1 MILNKNKLYKIKN
14 SFDNDG
20 YIYLKNFF
28 DKDKIKSIRKNL
40 FNFLNKEKNSL
51 KKREIH
57 FANNTKLINSVHN
70 LKWPYIKKFRNN
82 KKIIKIVKHLLQE
95 KIKNFG
101 AEVFAKPAK
110 VGMPVPVHQ
119 DNYYWNVNNGKGVTV
134 WIALDKSTKKNGAIF
149 YYKKSQK
156 AGLQNHK
163 ASFAPGSSQVLKNNQ
178 ILKKYKKTTPQL
190 DTGDILI
197 HHCLV
202 MHGSNRNNSDK
213 DRSGLTL
220 RYISKSSKINKLAK
234 KKYEKVLKRQLS

>member
-1 MILNKNKLYKIKN
+1 MILNKNKLKKIKN
-14 SFDNDG
+14 SFDDDG
-20 YIYLKNFF
+20 YIYLKNIFN
-28 DKDKIKSIRKNL
+28 KNKIKSIKKNL
-40 FNFLNKEKNSL
+40 FYFLDKKKTSL
-51 KKREIH
+51 RKREIH
-57 FANNTKLINSVHN
+57 YASNTKLINSVHH
-70 LKWPYIKKFRNN
+70 LKWPYIKIFRNN
-82 KKIIKIVKHLLQE
+82 KKIIKIVKYLLQD
-95 KIKNFG
+95 KIRNFG

-220 RYISKSSKINKLAK
+220 RYISKSSKINNLAK